1 MPKQVLPSR
10 AEFDS
15 FDVKMRHLGFRQ
27 ITRGEVR
34 TDQTRLGLKNP
45 RIRLGREIGFVLAA
59 NGYQV
64 VVWTT
69 FLHNEG
75 VARKSDAGH
84 VMIKE
89 GDTVLYHFHPTHR
102 TKNFLS
108 NMLTKAN
115 IAKERTL
122 CRPLCPKCQAY
133 MDIKRGK
140 GLKARYYQC
149 SKGHSKVN
157 VSWDFGLHPS
167 VLKEVE
173 KLRRRRESYRKLL
186 LKSGKK
192 PGVAL
197 SRRKRWKITNP
208 SNMV

>member
-27 ITRGEVR
+27 ITRRETLVSH
-34 TDQTRLGLKNP
+34 TRLGLRNP
-45 RIRLGREIGFVLAA
+45 RKRPGREVGFIFEA
-59 NGYQV
+59 NGYIV
-64 VVWTT
+64 VVWTS
-69 FLHNEG
+69 FILEEG
-75 VARKSDAGH
+75 TARKTDAGH
-84 VMIKE
+84 VMIKG

-108 NMLTKAN
+108 NMLIKAN
-115 IAKERTL
+115 IAKERAL
-122 CRPLCPKCQAY
+122 CRPLCPKCHAY

-149 SKGHSKVN
+149 SRGHSKVN

-186 LKSGKK
+186 LRSGKK
-192 PGVAL
+192 PGAAL
-197 SRRKRWKITNP
+197 SKRKHWKITNP
-208 SNMV
+208 SNLV

>member
-15 FDVKMRHLGFRQ
+15 FDMKMKHLGFRQ
-27 ITRGEVR
+27 ITRDEVR

-45 RIRLGREIGFVLAA
+45 RNRLGREIGFVLAA
-59 NGYQV
+59 SGYQV

-69 FLHNEG
+69 FLHDEK

-84 VMIKE
+84 VMIKG

-115 IAKERTL
+115 IAKERVL
-122 CRPLCPKCQAY
+122 CRPLCPKCKAY
-133 MDIKRGK
+133 MDIRRGR
-140 GLKARYYQC
+140 GLKARYYHC
-149 SKGHSKVN
+149 SRGHTKVN
-157 VSWDFGLHPS
+157 VSWDYGLHPR
-167 VLKEVE
+167 VLKEIE
-173 KLRRRRESYRKLL
+173 KLRRRRERYRRQLAR
-186 LKSGKK
+186 SGKK
-192 PGVAL
+192 PGAAL
-197 SRRKRWKITNP
+197 LKRKRWKIANP
-208 SNMV
+208 NNVI